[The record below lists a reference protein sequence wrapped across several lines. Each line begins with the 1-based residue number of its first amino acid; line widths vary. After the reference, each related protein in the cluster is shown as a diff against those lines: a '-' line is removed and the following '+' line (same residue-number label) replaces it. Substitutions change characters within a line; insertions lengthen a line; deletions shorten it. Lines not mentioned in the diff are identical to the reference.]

1 MKIILNLNVFAQ
13 KNKYPWMVTFVSPDG
28 SQWLGCGGTLV
39 ASKYVI
45 SAAHCMFTDQA
56 QTIPVT
62 TDQIK
67 VSFSLTKKFR
77 VKLITR

>member
-1 MKIILNLNVFAQ
+1 MIFENILNLNVFAQ

-45 SAAHCMFTDQA
+45 TAAHCMWQDQEM
-56 QTIPVT
+56 TIPT
-62 TDQIK
+62 PADQIK
-67 VSFSLTKKFR
+67 V
-77 VKLITR
+77 